1 MNNFMARSLRVG
13 HFLNWNALNAE
24 GTVGGILMLWDKR
37 RISMADSVVGSF

>member
-24 GTVGGILMLWDKR
+24 GTVGGYSYAL
-37 RISMADSVVGSF
+37 G